1 MTGMKRAIG
10 LMSGTS
16 ADGVDAALITTDGE
30 VRVDTGE
37 WLTHPYPDD
46 LRQAIRGVN
55 PRDEA
60 AVVAI
65 EETITGAHADLVARL
80 LDKAGAKSE
89 DIEVIGFHGHTILH
103 RPDEHLTRQIGD
115 GAALA
120 LMTGIDVVNDFR
132 SADVAAGGQGAPLAP
147 FYHRALCA
155 ALPRPIAV
163 LNLGGVGNV
172 TWLGASDADIL
183 AFDTGPANALLDD
196 WAERHTGRAVDL
208 DGALAASGEV
218 GDQALA
224 RLMADPYFAVPPPK
238 SLDRDHFSANAD
250 TVLAGMSV
258 ADGAATLVAFTT
270 ASVAH
275 AVASFPAPV
284 TRWLITG
291 GGRHNPVLMAALA
304 ARLGAPVD
312 PVEAVGWQGDALEA
326 QAFGYFAV
334 RSLAGLP
341 ITLPT
346 TTGGPRPMTGGVL
359 NRA

>member
-1 MTGMKRAIG
+1 MADMKRAIG

-16 ADGVDAALITTDGE
+16 ADGVDAAIITTDGE
-30 VRVDTGE
+30 VRVETGE

-46 LRQAIRGVN
+46 LRQSIRGVN
-55 PRDEA
+55 PMDEA
-60 AVVAI
+60 AVVSI
-65 EETITGAHADLVARL
+65 EETITEAHAALVGRL
-80 LDKAGAKSE
+80 LDTAGIVPGE
-89 DIEVIGFHGHTILH
+89 IDVIGFHGHTILH
-103 RPDEHLTRQIGD
+103 RPNEHMTRQIGD

-120 LMTGIDVVNDFR
+120 RMTGIDVVNDFR

-147 FYHRALCA
+147 FYHRALA
-155 ALPRPIAV
+155 ATLQKPVAV

-172 TWLGASDADIL
+172 TWLGASGTDIL

-196 WAERHTGRAVDL
+196 WAEHHTGRAVDH
-208 DGALAASGEV
+208 DGGLSASGESD
-218 GDQALA
+218 DQAVVQ
-224 RLMADPYFAVPPPK
+224 LMADPYFALPPPK

-250 TVLAGMSV
+250 TVLAGMSA

-275 AVASFPAPV
+275 AVASFPASV

-291 GGRHNPVLMAALA
+291 GGRHNPVLMAALV
-304 ARLGAPVD
+304 ARLGAPVE

-326 QAFGYFAV
+326 QAFAYFAV

-359 NRA
+359 CRA

>member
-1 MTGMKRAIG
+1 MAGMKRAIG

-16 ADGVDAALITTDGE
+16 ADGVDAAIITTDGE
-30 VRVDTGE
+30 VRVETGA

-46 LRQAIRGVN
+46 LRQTIRGVN
-55 PRDEA
+55 PMDEA

-65 EETITGAHADLVARL
+65 EETITGAHAELVVRVL
-80 LDKAGAKSE
+80 EKAGANSD
-89 DIEVIGFHGHTILH
+89 DIDVIGFHGHTILH
-103 RPDEHLTRQIGD
+103 RPDQHQTRQIGD

-120 LMTGIDVVNDFR
+120 RMTGIDVVNDFR

-147 FYHRALCA
+147 FYHRALAA
-155 ALPRPIAV
+155 ALPKPIAV

-208 DGALAASGEV
+208 DGALAASGEID
-218 GDQALA
+218 DQAVA
-224 RLMADPYFAVPPPK
+224 RLMADPYFALPPPK
-238 SLDRDHFSANAD
+238 SLDRDHFAVNAN
-250 TVLAGMSV
+250 TVLAGMSA
-258 ADGAATLVAFTT
+258 ADGAATLVAFT
-270 ASVAH
+270 ASSVAH

-284 TRWLITG
+284 SRWLITG
-291 GGRHNPVLMAALA
+291 GGRHNPVLMAALVA
-304 ARLGAPVD
+304 WLGAPVD

-326 QAFGYFAV
+326 QAFAYFAV

-341 ITLPT
+341 ITSPT
-346 TTGGPRPMTGGVL
+346 TTGGPRPLTGGVL
-359 NRA
+359 ARA